1 MRMFIRVRHPDPKH
15 ERHIGSGVSFATCDG
30 KLGRVKISDR
40 LLTSRNLLSNQSLII
55 KAVLLIRKGEFRID
69 GRPCRRARYSATAT
83 PDFEGASHTETN
95 AEILIVRHPAPPTY
109 DPLIY
114 LRPLPL
120 TQPT

>member
-69 GRPCRRARYSATAT
+69 GRPCRRPRYSATAT
-83 PDFEGASHTETN
+83 PDFEDAFHTEPR
-95 AEILIVRHPAPPTY
+95 AGILIVRYSGPPTGEQ
-109 DPLIY
+109 LI
-114 LRPLPL
+114 
-120 TQPT
+120 